1 MSEVSH
7 VIRSRFLK
15 SSSARLYNRYEI
27 DYCMLMVV
35 NRNETPPNE
44 RRVVESDA
52 VLSIKQLST
61 SYGSH
66 RVLNKI
72 DLEILPGQF
81 VALAGDNGAGKT
93 TLLQC
98 ISGEISPTEGQI
110 VFAKHDLLRG
120 KHERPPSGLGVVW
133 QNLALCDNLKIAEN
147 LLLGVEKRRFFLSP
161 TRTVIEASALL
172 RELQIDLG
180 DISRPVRS
188 LSGGQRQLL
197 AIARAMRTKPNL
209 LILDEPTSSLG
220 MSEAMRVEELVGELN
235 REGAAV
241 LLASHDIDQMFRL
254 ADRIDTL
261 RHGEIV
267 ASLDPET
274 ACPDDVIALVSGHQI
289 DSNARRQLIRLH
301 RLVDRL
307 SSDPPSSSL
316 PLILSSLG
324 SALSVSTLAIHLLDS
339 QTGTLR
345 CETSLGLTP
354 SLAESWLHLPVGSA
368 GGPIGMSAA
377 TGKAVMSSESEST
390 SAWATFRKQASF
402 ENIHSCWTVP
412 IVGSTGV
419 TGVITVCRSSKA
431 MPTTEELDLIT
442 LYAGYVTSAIER
454 DRLLSEATSRNCV
467 LETVR
472 EMLETLAGP
481 EPLVDGMVVAVR
493 ALQKGLQSNDVGL
506 WTLSTE
512 KNALMPWFSVD
523 SFGNCNEK
531 PLQLLP
537 ENICT
542 EILSADTSGSVSLR
556 GPEGSRYIASTFKG
570 SFGKVALIA
579 EWKNQEPVDGA
590 MALIEDA
597 AHSLQLA
604 LDREQ
609 AELARQEALALRRS
623 QELQLE
629 FLFRLS
635 HELRTPLTAIRGYAS
650 SLMQADVTWDVQSK
664 RRFLARISTE
674 STRLGHLVD
683 DLLDFSSIESGT
695 LRLQWD
701 WCEVPLIVEAA
712 MACLSPLQAEVIS
725 TKFHGD
731 LVPIWGDHD
740 RLEQVFVNILH
751 NAVTHNPPGTL
762 VEVDASISTTGFLVV
777 DISDDGIGVPE
788 NILHDRSLVSGLT
801 RTSQNG
807 LGLSIA
813 KGIVEAH
820 GGRLDMTPLAK
831 GSRFSVHIPIDQS
844 GGTSANASANT
855 DLGDIFTG
863 PI

>member
-1 MSEVSH
+1 
-7 VIRSRFLK
+7 
-15 SSSARLYNRYEI
+15 
-27 DYCMLMVV
+27 MVV
-35 NRNETPPNE
+35 KRNVTSPYVRQTLEK
-44 RRVVESDA
+44 DA
-52 VLSIKQLST
+52 VLSVKQLST
-61 SYGSH
+61 SYGYH
-66 RVLNKI
+66 KILTKI

-81 VALAGDNGAGKT
+81 VALAVDNGAGKT

-98 ISGEISPTEGQI
+98 ITGDISPDEGKI
-110 VFAKHDLLRG
+110 IFAERELLRG
-120 KHERPPSGLGVVW
+120 KHAPYSSDLGVVW
-133 QNLALCDNLKIAEN
+133 QELALCDNLKIAEN
-147 LLLGVEKRRFFLSP
+147 LLLGTESRHFFLSP

-180 DISRPVRS
+180 DITRPVRS

-197 AIARAMRTKPNL
+197 AIARAMRTKPIL
-209 LILDEPTSSLG
+209 LILDEPTTSLD
-220 MSEAMRVEELVGELN
+220 MSESLRVEELIRELN

-254 ADRIDTL
+254 ADRIDAL

-267 ASLDPET
+267 ASVDPET

-307 SSDPPSSSL
+307 SFDPPSSSL
-316 PLILSSLG
+316 SLILSSLS
-324 SALSVSTLAIHLLDS
+324 SALSVSTLAIHLLDN
-339 QTGTLR
+339 QTGTLH
-345 CETSLGLTP
+345 CEASLGLSP
-354 SLAESWLHLPVGSA
+354 SLAQSWSCLPIGST
-368 GGPIGMSAA
+368 GGPIGVSAA
-377 TGKAVMSSESEST
+377 TGKTVISSESESSSLWT
-390 SAWATFRKQASF
+390 TFSHHASL
-402 ENIHSCWTVP
+402 EDVHSCWAVP
-412 IVGSTGV
+412 VVGSVGV
-419 TGVITVCRSSKA
+419 IGVITVCRSSRA
-431 MPTTEELDLIT
+431 IPTTEELDLIT
-442 LYAGYVTSAIER
+442 LYSGYVISAIER
-454 DRLLSEATSRNCV
+454 DRLLSEATSRNSV

-481 EPLVDGMVVAVR
+481 EPVANGMVVAVR
-493 ALQKGLQSNDVGL
+493 ALQNGLRSNDVGL

-512 KNALMPWFSVD
+512 EHVMRSWFSVD
-523 SFGNCNEK
+523 CFGNYSK
-531 PLQLLP
+531 MPLQNLP
-537 ENICT
+537 DSVGM
-542 EILSADTSGSVSLR
+542 EILSTDTHGSVSLS
-556 GPEGSRYIASTFKG
+556 GPDGSQYIASTFRG

-579 EWKNQEPVDGA
+579 HWKNQEPVDGA
-590 MALIEDA
+590 TALIEDA
-597 AHSLQLA
+597 AHSLHLA

-609 AELARQEALALRRS
+609 AELARQETLALRRS
-623 QELQLE
+623 QELQLD

-650 SLMQADVTWDVQSK
+650 SLMQPDVTWDVQSK
-664 RRFLARISTE
+664 RRFLEQISTE

-712 MACLSPLQAEVIS
+712 IACLSPLQAEVIS
-725 TKFHGD
+725 TKFHAD

-751 NAVTHNPPGTL
+751 NAVTHNPSGTR
-762 VEVDASISTTGFLVV
+762 VEVDATISATGFLIVS
-777 DISDDGIGVPE
+777 ISDDGLGVPE
-788 NILHDRSLVSGLT
+788 NILHDRSPMSGLT

-820 GGRLDMTPLAK
+820 GGHLDAMPLTK
-831 GSRFSVHIPIDQS
+831 GSRFSVYIPIDQPI
-844 GGTSANASANT
+844 GTSTNRSART
-855 DLGDIFTG
+855 DLGDLLSGSI
-863 PI
+863 